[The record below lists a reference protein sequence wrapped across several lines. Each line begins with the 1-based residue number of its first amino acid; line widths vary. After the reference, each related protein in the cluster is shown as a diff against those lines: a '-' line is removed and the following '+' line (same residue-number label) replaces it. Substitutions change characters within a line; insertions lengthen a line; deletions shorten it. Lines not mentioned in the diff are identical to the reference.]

1 MLDWRLKKR
10 LKIDAQHTSL
20 PGVVADFIE
29 ALADEAG
36 LTSRQAYWLRL
47 ATDEITTNIAQ
58 HGYRGGAGV
67 VDLSGAI
74 EHDRLRVSIEDDAP
88 RFDPTCYDPAPRLA
102 LPPGQREEG
111 GYGLLLAMG
120 KVDEFHYEYVGGRN
134 RNTLIMRLLGGSN
147 AHGPG
152 GRRTG

>member
-1 MLDWRLKKR
+1 MLACR
-10 LKIDAQHTSL
+10 LKIDVQHTSL

-47 ATDEITTNIAQ
+47 ATDEITTNIVQ

-67 VDLSGAI
+67 VDLAGEI

-88 RFDPTCYDPAPRLA
+88 PFDPAGYDPAPRLA
-102 LPPGQREEG
+102 LPPGQRDEG

-120 KVDEFHYEYVGGRN
+120 KVDEFRYEYVGGRN
-134 RNTLIMRLLGGSN
+134 RNILIMRLIGGSN
-147 AHGPG
+147 ADGPG

>member
-1 MLDWRLKKR
+1 MLACR
-10 LKIDAQHTSL
+10 LKIDVQHVSL

-29 ALADEAG
+29 ALADGAG

-67 VDLSGAI
+67 VELSGEI
-74 EHDRLRVSIEDDAP
+74 EDDRLQVSIEDDAP
-88 RFDPTCYDPAPRLA
+88 PFDPAGYDPAPRLA
-102 LPPGQREEG
+102 LPPALREEG

-120 KVDEFHYEYVGGRN
+120 KVDEFRYEYVGGRN
-134 RNTLIMRLLGGSN
+134 RNTLIMRLLGGAN
-147 AHGPG
+147 ADGSG
-152 GRRTG
+152 GCRAG